1 MRISDWSSDVCSS
14 DLVGRLDRSV
24 EERTADIVGIVA
36 IIGPAHAL
44 EHARLAIDVGRD
56 GISLG
61 DPQRDLA
68 RRQRRE
74 YERSQFGKPY
84 PLLNEAGR
92 DAETFRH
99 ILGTRAQIGSASC
112 RERVCQYV

>member
-61 DPQRDLA
+61 DPQRDHA
-68 RRQRRE
+68 RRQRRG

-84 PLLNEAGR
+84 QLLKEVGSA
-92 DAETFRH
+92 AEQLRQ
-99 ILGTRAQIGSASC
+99 ILGHRPTETPTDPA
-112 RERVCQYV
+112 

>member
-68 RRQRRE
+68 RLQRGE
-74 YERSQFGKPY
+74 YARSQFAKTYTLPNETGRAAENVSHTPGHSARVPDENGKA
-84 PLLNEAGR
+84 AG
-92 DAETFRH
+92 
-99 ILGTRAQIGSASC
+99 
-112 RERVCQYV
+112 